1 MLCSICKENEATV
14 HLTQIVGEKMHKV
27 DLCEACSKQKGINNP
42 TGFGLADVILGL
54 KNPSEEIEEPETDS
68 PAPVCSSCGYT
79 LADLKKTGRLG
90 CPACF
95 DVFEPTL
102 ADMLRPMHKGIQHK
116 GKVPASLQAK
126 LQADQRLQTL
136 ESSLASAIEEE
147 RYEDAARLRDEIK
160 AIKGRSSGKVDA
172 GS

>member
-54 KNPSEEIEEPETDS
+54 KTPSEEVDETASES

-79 LADLKKTGRLG
+79 MADLKKTGRLG

-95 DVFEPTL
+95 EVFEPTL
-102 ADMLRPMHKGIQHK
+102 MDMLRPMHKGIQHK

-126 LQADQRLQTL
+126 LQAHQRLETL
-136 ESSLASAIEEE
+136 ESSLATAIEEE
-147 RYEDAARLRDEIK
+147 RYEDAARIRDEIK
-160 AIKGRSSGKVDA
+160 NLRNQSSGKVDA